1 MVYVEPSAMDSEK
14 HQVQMS
20 DDVKQHSLSAGGDY
34 GEDQKLTRRILFQ
47 LDTR

>member
-1 MVYVEPSAMDSEK
+1 MAFEK

-20 DDVKQHSLSAGGDY
+20 DDVEQHSLSADGAHN
-34 GEDQKLTRRILFQ
+34 EDQKLTRRILFK